1 MANKAYV
8 QHLLQMV
15 KGYSHIHMTVLLFNL
30 IGENEYLCIKKK
42 KNQKHRVERKQGVL
56 ASLKKEKK
64 KSLVKVFR

>member
-1 MANKAYV
+1 MTVYSLNLKFIES
-8 QHLLQMV
+8 LFWDPSMV
-15 KGYSHIHMTVLLFNL
+15 KAGKKGKVWQ
-30 IGENEYLCIKKK
+30 NEEKNSQK